1 MYNSSTCYILR
12 ARQRII
18 TRVIETFR
26 NIVKRCSAM
35 QLSRD
40 RLYLNY
46 LQQNNPET
54 TSLLFTSIIYV
65 FI

>member
-12 ARQRII
+12 VRQRII

-26 NIVKRCSAM
+26 NIVKRCSAT